1 MENTEYFN
9 KIEIEENEGIAKI
22 KIDGT
27 PIKALSS
34 YVVQRGTDLVNLT
47 INISVPPR
55 NLRTTY

>member
-1 MENTEYFN
+1 MEDTEYFN

-27 PIKALSS
+27 QIKGLSS
-34 YVVQRGTDLVNLT
+34 YTVQRGTDLVNLT